1 MQREPRADQA
11 RQWLRHSAE
20 DLRAASHDLQ
30 AAPPLVG
37 DVLFHCQQAVEKA
50 LKAFLAW
57 HLQPFRRT
65 HDLVEIGQLCVNV
78 DAALEPLLRRAA
90 PLTGYA
96 WQFRYPGEPEEPTN
110 EEIEEALAVARLV
123 FDAIVERVPAEAR
136 P

>member
-57 HLQPFRRT
+57 HLQPF
-65 HDLVEIGQLCVNV
+65 
-78 DAALEPLLRRAA
+78 A
-90 PLTGYA
+90 
-96 WQFRYPGEPEEPTN
+96 EPT
-110 EEIEEALAVARLV
+110 IW
-123 FDAIVERVPAEAR
+123 
-136 P
+136 